1 MTLKYPST
9 AGGIDSDY
17 VTFSPFKWRSN
28 RKGGASPP
36 ESSAQAVILYMP
48 NDTPGIRNS
57 NSWSGETFLGP
68 LGNIRKTGGEL
79 LGGIAFDAYSSTK
92 EVSISSVTEQLKT
105 AASGVMNNGL
115 GALGQKGMELAGG
128 MMGVTPNQQ
137 LALGNEAV
145 FNPNVELF
153 YSSPKL
159 RPFSMSFDFVPKNAA
174 EAQTVNQIIMNFK
187 KWSAPADLEN
197 GMFEIPHVWQVK
209 YMTGAAENKNMN
221 RFKTAACVD
230 IQVKANSQPDMH
242 VAHAGG
248 VPIVTSMSLSFMEVD
263 IITRK
268 DHTDVGG
275 QGY

>member
-36 ESSAQAVILYMP
+36 ESNAQAVILYMP
-48 NDTPGIRNS
+48 NDTPGVRNS
-57 NSWSGETFLGP
+57 NSWSGATFLGP
-68 LGNIRKTGGEL
+68 LGDIQKRGGEA
-79 LGGIAFDAYSSTK
+79 LGGIAYDGFSNGL
-92 EVSISSVTEQLKT
+92 SVDSVVERLKG
-105 AASGVMNNGL
+105 AASEFGVKDGL

-268 DHTDVGG
+268 DHEDVGG